1 MDTELSH
8 YVVPVTSTRKRKG
21 SGEDETGVSR
31 KMRCYHGDKI
41 KDEEPFLS
49 LKTRSYPGD
58 KIGEKTCPSL
68 TIRSNPEDSID
79 DDKPCPSRKMRCH
92 SRERSNDTTEKH
104 NFNIRGYP
112 GDSIDDDEPCSSRK
126 MRCHYREKSKSRR
139 EEHYSNIRSYHG
151 DRLDQDETCL
161 SREMRCHARDKRK
174 SRPDIHKLDEDF
186 EFEFSCYDNETKPF
200 SENTSV
206 QGNAKFA
213 LYKDLTV
220 SAGSSLTSC
229 NIKSTISADVEKIV
243 SEGDGK
249 VLAKQE
255 AAKIEEKTQQA
266 EYVYRLLRPNELYK
280 EGLRP
285 KNIESKASLHQ
296 HVAAG
301 SKGLHS
307 RFISCCYTLH
317 ALRRLAGL
325 TNHPS
330 LVREVVRIN
339 ISKLNLEEV
348 KVIELFIEDVREKH
362 IKEGSKAWGFAENFQ
377 EVILEPKTHVPADCI
392 ERIGIVKDNTFTK
405 DEHITL

>member
-1 MDTELSH
+1 
-8 YVVPVTSTRKRKG
+8 
-21 SGEDETGVSR
+21 
-31 KMRCYHGDKI
+31 MRCYHGDKI
-41 KDEEPFLS
+41 KNEEPFLS

-68 TIRSNPEDSID
+68 TKRSNPEDSID

-220 SAGSSLTSC
+220 SAGSALTSC

-249 VLAKQE
+249 VLAKKE

-348 KVIELFIEDVREKH
+348 KVIELFIEDVQEKH

>member
-68 TIRSNPEDSID
+68 RIRSNPEDSID

-92 SRERSNDTTEKH
+92 SRERSNDRTEKH

-126 MRCHYREKSKSRR
+126 
-139 EEHYSNIRSYHG
+139 I
-151 DRLDQDETCL
+151 
-161 SREMRCHARDKRK
+161 RCHARDKRK

-213 LYKDLTV
+213 LNKDFTV
-220 SAGSSLTSC
+220 SAGSALTSC

-249 VLAKQE
+249 VLAKKE

-266 EYVYRLLRPNELYK
+266 EYNKLTER
-280 EGLRP
+280 
-285 KNIESKASLHQ
+285 ESK
-296 HVAAG
+296 
-301 SKGLHS
+301 
-307 RFISCCYTLH
+307 
-317 ALRRLAGL
+317 L
-325 TNHPS
+325 TV
-330 LVREVVRIN
+330 L
-339 ISKLNLEEV
+339 
-348 KVIELFIEDVREKH
+348 
-362 IKEGSKAWGFAENFQ
+362 
-377 EVILEPKTHVPADCI
+377 
-392 ERIGIVKDNTFTK
+392 
-405 DEHITL
+405 

>member
-1 MDTELSH
+1 MVAQILWYSSLDNQRLFIAMDTELSH

-21 SGEDETGVSR
+21 SGEDETGVSH

-68 TIRSNPEDSID
+68 RIRSNPEDSID

-92 SRERSNDTTEKH
+92 SRERSNDRTEKH

-126 MRCHYREKSKSRR
+126 MRCH
-139 EEHYSNIRSYHG
+139 
-151 DRLDQDETCL
+151 
-161 SREMRCHARDKRK
+161 ARDKRK
-174 SRPDIHKLDEDF
+174 SRPDIYKLDEDF

-213 LYKDLTV
+213 LNKDFTV
-220 SAGSSLTSC
+220 SAGSALTSC

-249 VLAKQE
+249 VLAKKE

-377 EVILEPKTHVPADCI
+377 EVILEPKTLVSADCI

>member
-31 KMRCYHGDKI
+31 KMRCYLGDKI
-41 KDEEPFLS
+41 KDEEPCLS
-49 LKTRSYPGD
+49 LKIRSYPGD
-58 KIGEKTCPSL
+58 NIGEKTCPSL
-68 TIRSNPEDSID
+68 RIRSNPEDSID

-92 SRERSNDTTEKH
+92 SRERSNDRTEKH

-112 GDSIDDDEPCSSRK
+112 GDNIDDDEPCSSRK
-126 MRCHYREKSKSRR
+126 MRCHSRERSKGRR
-139 EEHYSNIRSYHG
+139 EDFNIRNYHG
-151 DRLDQDETCL
+151 DKFDHDETCL
-161 SREMRCHARDKRK
+161 SREMRCHARDRRK

-186 EFEFSCYDNETKPF
+186 EFELSCYDNETKP
-200 SENTSV
+200 SNENTGV
-206 QGNAKFA
+206 QGNAQFA
-213 LYKDLTV
+213 LYKDFTV
-220 SAGSSLTSC
+220 SAGSALTSC
-229 NIKSTISADVEKIV
+229 NIKSTISADVEKMV

-249 VLAKQE
+249 VLAKKE
-255 AAKIEEKTQQA
+255 AAKVDESPQQA
-266 EYVYRLLRPNELYK
+266 EYVYRLLRDDELYK

-296 HVAAG
+296 HVAGG

-317 ALRRLAGL
+317 ALHRLARL
-325 TNHPS
+325 TKHPS
-330 LVREVVRIN
+330 LIREVVRIN
-339 ISKLNLEEV
+339 VTKLNNEEV
-348 KVIELFIEDVREKH
+348 KVIKLFIEDVREKH
-362 IKEGSKAWGFAENFQ
+362 IILRSKAWGFAENFQ

>member
-1 MDTELSH
+1 MVAQISWYSSLDNQRLFIAMDTELSH

-68 TIRSNPEDSID
+68 RIRSNPEDSID

-92 SRERSNDTTEKH
+92 SRERSNDRTEKH

-126 MRCHYREKSKSRR
+126 
-139 EEHYSNIRSYHG
+139 I
-151 DRLDQDETCL
+151 
-161 SREMRCHARDKRK
+161 RCHARDKRK

-249 VLAKQE
+249 VLAKKE

-377 EVILEPKTHVPADCI
+377 EVILEPKTLVSADCV